1 MFNTSNRQLPI
12 FLSSVTLAA
21 LTLITSLSAQ
31 AQAPAATSYPTKPIK
46 LIAPVAAGGGLDNIA
61 RTLAEKLSRS
71 IGQQVVVENVG
82 GGGGSIASQAVAKAP
97 ADGYTLMVA
106 YVGTHGTNPAVR
118 RLPYDAIKDFTP
130 IGMIGATPNVLVINP
145 DLPIKNFKEFVD
157 YAKKNPAKLSYGSA
171 GPGTLTH
178 LGMEQIKLA
187 SNIFMVHIPYRG
199 VGPAY
204 TDLLAG
210 QTQAMFPTLFAALP
224 YINTN
229 RVRGLAVTG
238 SKRSAAAPNIP
249 TFKELGLNGFDG
261 QQWYGIV
268 GPANLPPAITA
279 KLNAE
284 LNKVLALPDFS
295 EKMTSE
301 AMTLMPMTPQQFG
314 NYIKEDIARWAKVAK
329 DRNIEIE

>member
-1 MFNTSNRQLPI
+1 M
-12 FLSSVTLAA
+12 
-21 LTLITSLSAQ
+21 
-31 AQAPAATSYPTKPIK
+31 
-46 LIAPVAAGGGLDNIA
+46 
-61 RTLAEKLSRS
+61 
-71 IGQQVVVENVG
+71 G
-82 GGGGSIASQAVAKAP
+82 GGGGAIASQATAKAP
-97 ADGYTLMVA
+97 ADGYTLMIA

-118 RLPYDAIKDFTP
+118 KLPYDAIKDFTP
-130 IGMIGATPNVLVINP
+130 IGMIGATPNVLIINP
-145 DLPIKNFKEFVD
+145 ELPINNFKEFVD

-178 LGMEQIKLA
+178 LGMEQLKLA
-187 SNIFMVHIPYRG
+187 AGIFMVHVPYRG

-229 RVRGLAVTG
+229 RVRGLALTG
-238 SKRSAAAPNIP
+238 AKRSPAAPSIP
-249 TFKELGLNGFDG
+249 TFKELGYNGFDG
-261 QQWYGIV
+261 QQWYGLV
-268 GPANLPPAITA
+268 GPANLPPAIVT
-279 KLNAE
+279 KLNVE

-301 AMTLMPMTPQQFG
+301 AMTLMPMTPPQFT

-329 DRNIEIE
+329 DRHIEID

>member
-1 MFNTSNRQLPI
+1 MSKASNRPKPI
-12 FLSSVTLAA
+12 FLPSLIAFLAV
-21 LTLITSLSAQ
+21 LISLSAQ
-31 AQAPAATSYPTKPIK
+31 AQSAVPAYPIKPIK

-61 RTLAEKLSRS
+61 RAVAEKLSRS
-71 IGQQVVVENVG
+71 LGQTVVVENMG
-82 GGGGSIASQAVAKAP
+82 GGGGAIASQATAKAP
-97 ADGYTLMVA
+97 ADGYTLMIA

-118 RLPYDAIKDFTP
+118 KLPYDAIKDFTP
-130 IGMIGATPNVLVINP
+130 IGMIGATPNVLIINP
-145 DLPIKNFKEFVD
+145 ELPINNFKEFVD

-178 LGMEQIKLA
+178 LGMEQLKLA
-187 SNIFMVHIPYRG
+187 AGIFMVHVPYRG

-229 RVRGLAVTG
+229 RVRGLALTG
-238 SKRSAAAPNIP
+238 AKRSPAAPSIP
-249 TFKELGLNGFDG
+249 TFKELGYNGFDG
-261 QQWYGIV
+261 QQWYGLV
-268 GPANLPPAITA
+268 GPANLPPAIVT
-279 KLNAE
+279 KLNVE

-301 AMTLMPMTPQQFG
+301 AMTLMPMAPPQFT

-329 DRNIEIE
+329 DRHIEID

>member
-1 MFNTSNRQLPI
+1 MSKASNRPKPI
-12 FLSSVTLAA
+12 FLPSLIAFLAV
-21 LTLITSLSAQ
+21 LISLSAQ
-31 AQAPAATSYPTKPIK
+31 AQSAPPAYPVKPIK

-61 RTLAEKLSRS
+61 RAVAEKLSRS
-71 IGQQVVVENVG
+71 LGQTVVVENMG
-82 GGGGSIASQAVAKAP
+82 GGGGAIASQATAKAP
-97 ADGYTLMVA
+97 ADGYTLMIA

-118 RLPYDAIKDFTP
+118 KLPYDAIKDFTP
-130 IGMIGATPNVLVINP
+130 IGMIGATPNVLIINP
-145 DLPIKNFKEFVD
+145 ELPINNFKEFVD

-178 LGMEQIKLA
+178 LGMEQLKLA
-187 SNIFMVHIPYRG
+187 AGIFMVHVPYRG

-229 RVRGLAVTG
+229 RVRGLALTG
-238 SKRSAAAPNIP
+238 AKRSPAAPSIP
-249 TFKELGLNGFDG
+249 TFKELGYNGFDG
-261 QQWYGIV
+261 QQWYGLV
-268 GPANLPPAITA
+268 GPANLPPAIVT
-279 KLNAE
+279 KLNVE

-301 AMTLMPMTPQQFG
+301 AMTLMPMTPPQFT

-329 DRNIEIE
+329 DRHIEID